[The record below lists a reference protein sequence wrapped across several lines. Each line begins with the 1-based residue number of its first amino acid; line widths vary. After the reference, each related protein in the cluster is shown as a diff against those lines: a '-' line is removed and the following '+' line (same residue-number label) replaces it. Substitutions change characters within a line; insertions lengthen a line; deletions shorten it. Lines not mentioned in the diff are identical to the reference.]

1 MNTIPVACV
10 HYLHRIRGWTRFG
23 EPVRLRETADT
34 HWETQAMNTRV
45 CITLLALSWIVAL
58 AACSPKIQVQAPSEP
73 ITINLNVKIEHEIKV
88 QVDQDLENLFDEDE
102 DIF

>member
-1 MNTIPVACV
+1 MLNGFLIGRP
-10 HYLHRIRGWTRFG
+10 LR
-23 EPVRLRETADT
+23 RLLPR
-34 HWETQAMNTRV
+34 QLQVLYRLPRV
-45 CITLLALSWIVAL
+45 PTELIVMSYVAL

-88 QVDQDLENLFDEDE
+88 QVDQDLENLFDDND

>member
-1 MNTIPVACV
+1 
-10 HYLHRIRGWTRFG
+10 
-23 EPVRLRETADT
+23 
-34 HWETQAMNTRV
+34 MNTRV